1 MPITEIDTLLLKLVS
16 GVELFRE
23 MDVDSVSALLRQA
36 SSMNF
41 VPGDLVFEEGSEGHA
56 MYIVTQGAFEVFRT
70 SAGKHVRIA
79 KVEAGQHFGEIALVA
94 NRTRSASVRAL
105 VPSAAIRLSK
115 SVVLAEQKAAVQ
127 LFRNMAQM
135 LAKCLISLD
144 EEVILHKTAAAAAE
158 AEAADD
164 AGEPPR
170 PRTYSVVRRGY

>member
-1 MPITEIDTLLLKLVS
+1 MPIKEIDALLLKLVS
-16 GVELFRE
+16 SVELFRE

-36 SSMNF
+36 SSMSF

-70 SAGKHVRIA
+70 SGGAHVRIA

-105 VPSAAIRLSK
+105 VPSVAIRLSK
-115 SVVLAEQKAAVQ
+115 TAAMSEQGAAVQ

-135 LAKCLISLD
+135 LAKCLITLD
-144 EEVILHKTAAAAAE
+144 EEVILHKRAAFEAAE
-158 AEAADD
+158 AVPAP
-164 AGEPPR
+164 EPER
-170 PRTYSVVRRGY
+170 ARTYTVVRKA